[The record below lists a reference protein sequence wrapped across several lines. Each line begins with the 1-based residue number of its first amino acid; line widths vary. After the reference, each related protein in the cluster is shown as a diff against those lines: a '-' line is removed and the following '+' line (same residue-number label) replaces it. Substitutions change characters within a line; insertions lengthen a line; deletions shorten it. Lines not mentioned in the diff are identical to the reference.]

1 MTANHIHMVPGVS
14 VPIYFYTEKFFARL
28 MPAKEK
34 KVMVAGGAFSSIYHG
49 ELDFQ
54 GKLLEQQPYPDYIG
68 KPMIFLGT
76 ELVKRTT
83 PEEIQALAWHEE
95 GHCVLGHIHVDN
107 PDEVIDNVKFEME
120 ADQFALSKGAKKKDL
135 QSGIKKSINVI
146 YDTLIELQGVSNDN
160 IVVKVGKWVI
170 NLIVALTPSYRR
182 RLFSMRHYA

>member
-1 MTANHIHMVPGVS
+1 MTANHIHMVLGVS
-14 VPIYFYTEKFFARL
+14 VPIYFYTEKLFARL

-34 KVMVAGGAFSSIYHG
+34 KAMVASGAFSSIYHG

-54 GKLLEQQPYPDYIG
+54 GKLLEEQPYPDYIG
-68 KPMIFLGT
+68 KPMIFLGN

-135 QSGIKKSINVI
+135 QSGIKKSINVM
-146 YDTLIELQGVSNDN
+146 YDTLIELHGVSNDN
-160 IVVKVGKWVI
+160 IAVKVGRWVT